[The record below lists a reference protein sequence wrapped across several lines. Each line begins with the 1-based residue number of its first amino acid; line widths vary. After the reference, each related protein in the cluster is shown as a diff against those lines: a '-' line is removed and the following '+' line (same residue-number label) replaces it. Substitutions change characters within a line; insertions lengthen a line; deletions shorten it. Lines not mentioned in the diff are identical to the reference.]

1 MKISES
7 HLEQTALSWFANL
20 GYQILHGPD
29 IAPGE
34 SQTEL
39 YYQFMEVLCLI

>member
-1 MKISES
+1 MKISKS
-7 HLEQTALSWFANL
+7 LLENTVLSWFENL

-34 SQTEL
+34 LQAERDS
-39 YYQFMEVLCLI
+39 YSKVV